1 MKVEPDFGK
10 QARRIRRVPR
20 ARLPQRII
28 RSWIAGGVSLRN
40 RLSLMIRFAA
50 VKTWLF
56 LSAVVMF
63 SIVTGE
69 RFVVRAVMVW

>member
-28 RSWIAGGVSLRN
+28 RSWIAGGVDLRN
-40 RLSLMIRFAA
+40 RLSLMIRFVAA
-50 VKTWLF
+50 KTWLF
-56 LSAVVMF
+56 LCAAVTF
-63 SIVTGE
+63 SRVTE
-69 RFVVRAVMVW
+69 KRFVVRAVMVW